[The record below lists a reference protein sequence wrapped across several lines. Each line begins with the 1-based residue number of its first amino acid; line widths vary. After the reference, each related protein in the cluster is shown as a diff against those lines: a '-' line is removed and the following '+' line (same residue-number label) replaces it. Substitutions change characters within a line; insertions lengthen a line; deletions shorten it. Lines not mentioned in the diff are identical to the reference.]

1 MAIVLS
7 FGYCERRNGP
17 NATVA
22 LAPEPSSS
30 KTFLPVSSAGS
41 ADTPTRVGIAPL
53 TTPYMEALPP
63 ASMPSA
69 ITSTPLVLTIWSPQ
83 VVPCASTAAMKQ
95 VDNWTG
101 WPCTPPSWLLMNL
114 TVACAARVAWGKVWD
129 GGPPCSFTQPIVT
142 GASELLAAPEAPT
155 NCW

>member
-1 MAIVLS
+1 MAIVLA
-7 FGYCERRNGP
+7 FGNCARRNGP

-22 LAPEPSSS
+22 LTPLPSSS

-53 TTPYMEALPP
+53 TTPYMEALPV
-63 ASMPSA
+63 AAMPSA

-95 VDNWTG
+95 VASWTG
-101 WPCTPPSWLLMNL
+101 CPCTPPSASLMNL
-114 TVACAARVAWGKVWD
+114 TVACAASVAWGKVCD
-129 GGPPCSFTQPIVT
+129 GGPPCSFTQPMVT
-142 GASELLAAPEAPT
+142 GDSDAFALPEPPV